1 MKRNYYI
8 VALIMLTF
16 FVISFITNV
25 LGPLIPDIISGFN
38 LSLTL
43 VALLPFAFF
52 FAYGVMS
59 IPSGM
64 LIEKYNEKKMMIA
77 AFIVSFVGSLLLA
90 LFPNYLT
97 AVLSLFLIGCG
108 MAMLQVVINPLLRTS
123 GGEEH
128 YAFNSIMAQLIFGLA
143 SFLSPLA
150 YSWLAVNVGDGANKS
165 LSFFHS
171 LVPVSLPW
179 ISLYWLFSVICILM

>member
-25 LGPLIPDIISGFN
+25 IGPLVPDIIKGFS

-52 FAYGVMS
+52 IAYGVMS

-64 LIEKYNEKKMMIA
+64 LIEKYNEKKMMIV
-77 AFIVSFVGSLLLA
+77 AFIVAFIGSLMLA

-97 AVLSLFLIGCG
+97 A
-108 MAMLQVVINPLLRTS
+108 M
-123 GGEEH
+123 
-128 YAFNSIMAQLIFGLA
+128 
-143 SFLSPLA
+143 
-150 YSWLAVNVGDGANKS
+150 
-165 LSFFHS
+165 
-171 LVPVSLPW
+171 
-179 ISLYWLFSVICILM
+179 

>member
-16 FVISFITNV
+16 FVISFITNI
-25 LGPLIPDIISGFN
+25 LGPADTRHHQGFN

-52 FAYGVMS
+52 IAYGVMS

-64 LIEKYNEKKMMIA
+64 LIEKYNEKKMMIV

-97 AVLSLFLIGCG
+97 AVLSFL
-108 MAMLQVVINPLLRTS
+108 LLVVVLPCSRLLSIRC
-123 GGEEH
+123 
-128 YAFNSIMAQLIFGLA
+128 YARQEAKNIMHLI
-143 SFLSPLA
+143 PC
-150 YSWLAVNVGDGANKS
+150 
-165 LSFFHS
+165 
-171 LVPVSLPW
+171 LPN
-179 ISLYWLFSVICILM
+179 